1 MARGSVKNVTP
12 ESERFD
18 DKGSNRKQSKSRG
31 RRGGVRRLIAIG
43 AFLPIAG
50 RAPLYARL
58 VTALLV
64 DPRMPASR
72 KVLLAGAAGYLLLG
86 RDIIPDEVP
95 ILGGL
100 DDLVVVALAVDLFLD
115 GVEDAILEEKLT
127 ELGISRVSYDEDMA
141 RIRRFLP
148 GPIRRTIKR
157 LPGALQVAGDAIQQ
171 SGFGPRLRTW
181 LQRDQQE
188 GSVA

>member
-1 MARGSVKNVTP
+1 
-12 ESERFD
+12 
-18 DKGSNRKQSKSRG
+18 
-31 RRGGVRRLIAIG
+31 
-43 AFLPIAG
+43 
-50 RAPLYARL
+50 
-58 VTALLV
+58 
-64 DPRMPASR
+64 MPASR
-72 KVLLAGAAGYLLLG
+72 KALLAGAAGYVLLG
-86 RDIIPDEVP
+86 RDIVPDEIP

-115 GVEDAILEEKLT
+115 GVDDAILGEKLE

-157 LPGALQVAGDAIQQ
+157 LPGALQVAGDAIQK

>member
-1 MARGSVKNVTP
+1 MARGSMKNVTP
-12 ESERFD
+12 EREHTT
-18 DKGSNRKQSKSRG
+18 DKHSKRSRG
-31 RRGGVRRLIAIG
+31 KGLRRLLAVG

-58 VTALLV
+58 VTALLL
-64 DPRMPASR
+64 DARMPASR
-72 KVLLAGAAGYLLLG
+72 KALLAGAAGYLLLG
-86 RDIIPDEVP
+86 RDIVPDEIP

-115 GVEDAILEEKLT
+115 GVDDVILDEKLE

-157 LPGALQVAGDAIQQ
+157 VPGALQVAGDAIQQ
-171 SGFGPRLRTW
+171 SHFGPRLRAW